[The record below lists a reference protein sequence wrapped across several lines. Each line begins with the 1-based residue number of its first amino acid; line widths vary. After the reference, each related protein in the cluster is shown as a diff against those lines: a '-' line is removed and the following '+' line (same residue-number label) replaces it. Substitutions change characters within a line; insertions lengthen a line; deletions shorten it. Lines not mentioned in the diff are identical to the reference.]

1 MEKTLFYVKDMDC
14 PAEEQMVRMKMAG
27 VSAVKRLVFD
37 LEGRNLTVYH
47 DGELEAVK
55 TTLGSLH
62 FGEKLLESIVYNG
75 MPPLENDALD
85 KKLLWTVL
93 IINFSVFAVEIV
105 FGLIA
110 HSMGLVADAMDE
122 LSDAIIYALSL
133 YAISGT
139 ILVKKRIA
147 RISGAF
153 QLLLAVFGFV
163 EVCRRFI
170 GIEPVPNFVFMII
183 FSCIALAGNTASM
196 ILLNKSKTNEVHI
209 KSSKIFTSNDVIV
222 NIGVIVAA
230 VLVSLLQTKIPDL
243 VIGAV
248 VLLFVLRGAIAIF
261 KLSK

>member
-1 MEKTLFYVKDMDC
+1 MDC

-47 DGELEAVK
+47 DGALEAVK
-55 TTLGSLH
+55 TALGSLN
-62 FGEKLLESIVYNG
+62 FGEKLLESIAYDEAL
-75 MPPLENDALD
+75 PLENDAAD

-122 LSDAIIYALSL
+122 LSDAIVYGLSL

-139 ILVKKRIA
+139 MIVKKRIA
-147 RISGAF
+147 RISGVF
-153 QLLLAVFGFV
+153 QLALAVFGFM
-163 EVCRRFI
+163 EVVRRFI
-170 GIEPVPNFVFMII
+170 GDEPVPNFLFMII
-183 FSCIALAGNTASM
+183 FSCIALAGNAASM
-196 ILLNKSKTNEVHI
+196 IMLNKSKTNEVHI
-209 KSSKIFTSNDVIV
+209 KSSKIFTSNDVIA
-222 NIGVIVAA
+222 NLGVIVAA
-230 VLVSLLQTKIPDL
+230 ILVSLLQTKIPDL